1 MTTPRKTAQEIADL
15 MVSQLETSFSQ
26 AVPLLPKAFIRV
38 MAKVCGLAFVALFQ
52 FAGFIALQMVVK
64 YASDREFTVG
74 GITYNP
80 LNEWGAL
87 AGLTRGV
94 GARSEGTITVTV
106 LSPGGTLYSG
116 TALVNAET
124 EQTYITVGDVTIT
137 AGAITATVRAGTYS
151 EAADLDVS
159 MVLSFVSAPA
169 NLEKDTVVATVTV
182 AGADPEDTEDWR
194 GRIMQFFAARPQ
206 GGAYADYWEWGNEV
220 EGVANIY
227 PFSGG
232 TPAIPTSGPGQ
243 VDVYVKA
250 DVGDGTAGA
259 PLLASVEDAIELNGS
274 TGLASRRPVNAYV
287 NVASIYLT
295 TMDAVVAGLYVDPG
309 EVTATRADIEEALEN
324 YLLNRENYIVGIS
337 YPPRRDIVMAS
348 EAAGVAARVAAANGG
363 YITGLTL
370 SIGGTPYDIYSLN
383 EGEQVRIGTVSWT

>member
-26 AVPLLPKAFIRV
+26 TVPLLPKAFIRV

-64 YASDREFTVG
+64 YASDRDFTVG

-80 LNEWGAL
+80 LNEWGAM

-94 GARSEGTITVTV
+94 GARSEGTITITV
-106 LSPGGTLYSG
+106 LSAGGTLYSG

-137 AGAITATVRAGTYS
+137 AGTITATVRAGTYS

-194 GRIMQFFAARPQ
+194 ARIMQFFAARPQ

-243 VDVYVKA
+243 VDVYVMA
-250 DVGDGTAGA
+250 DSGAAAAA
-259 PLLASVEDAIELNGS
+259 PLLASVRDYIELNGS

-295 TMDAVVAGLYVDPG
+295 TVDAVVAGLWVEAG
-309 EVTATRADIEEALEN
+309 AMAATKAAIEAALEN
-324 YLLNRENYIVGIS
+324 YLLSRENYIVGIS
-337 YPPRRDIVMAS
+337 FPPRKDIMMTS

-370 SIGGTPYDIYSLN
+370 TISGTPYDIYSLA